1 MAISYDAK
9 INSKDL
15 SKFFGDEE
23 IDSDSGN

>member
-23 IDSDSGN
+23 KDPDSEN